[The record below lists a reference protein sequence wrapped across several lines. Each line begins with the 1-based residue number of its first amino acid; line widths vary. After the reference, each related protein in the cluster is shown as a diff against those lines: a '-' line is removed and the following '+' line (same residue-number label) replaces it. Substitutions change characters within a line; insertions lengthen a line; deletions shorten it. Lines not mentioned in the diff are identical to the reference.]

1 MLTLLSGCSLVGLFV
16 VSYLPPPST
25 VLLWFLF
32 LASLCTS
39 GWEQV
44 SLESFFEFGAL
55 KTAAAGALMM
65 QLRFLMKQVHQL
77 DLSSYY
83 GISDWA
89 DLVRAVFH
97 YQIAS
102 GALPHLV
109 IQVCLER
116 VIYIVVHS
124 NSFILCYANTC
135 TKYCFLL
142 SRRPPSKR
150 GGEPSLSAFK
160 VTFWFKSVPL
170 HWLVQH
176 DAGQNY
182 KLIPNAAWC
191 CEALCRHV
199 LHSLD
204 AAYYSI
210 IQCSYSSNTKL
221 SRT

>member
-1 MLTLLSGCSLVGLFV
+1 MGSVSDSLIWTWIMLTLLWECSLVGLFV

-39 GWEQV
+39 GWKQV

-77 DLSSYY
+77 NLSSYY
-83 GISDWA
+83 GISDRA
-89 DLVRAVFH
+89 DFVRAVFR

-102 GALPHLV
+102 RALPHLV
-109 IQVCLER
+109 IEVCLER

-135 TKYCFLL
+135 T
-142 SRRPPSKR
+142 ST
-150 GGEPSLSAFK
+150 AF
-160 VTFWFKSVPL
+160 S
-170 HWLVQH
+170 
-176 DAGQNY
+176 
-182 KLIPNAAWC
+182 
-191 CEALCRHV
+191 
-199 LHSLD
+199 
-204 AAYYSI
+204 
-210 IQCSYSSNTKL
+210 
-221 SRT
+221 